1 MHLHRAGARVLIAL
15 WAHIVGSAIFRIVPR
30 QVGYVLA
37 DLLGPTVARAW
48 GGQYARATRNMRTV
62 LGPGAPSAVVHR
74 QVRQVF
80 RNYAR
85 YLIDVLCLP
94 SMGRPELERAV
105 DVVGWEHIPNAL
117 ARGNG
122 MLLVTG
128 HIGNWDVPA
137 ALLAARGFPVN
148 VIVERLEPPTWN
160 ERVQAIRER
169 AGLRAIPMETGA
181 REMFACLRR
190 NEVLALLIDRPLA
203 EGGTPVR
210 LFERE
215 TRIPD
220 GVARL
225 ALRTGAVVVGA
236 VGLRRGS
243 RFTAVVSP
251 PLAFQPTSNRERDV
265 GALTQLI
272 ATWLERQ
279 IRQHPSQW
287 YMFRDM
293 WPPAKT
299 G

>member
-1 MHLHRAGARVLIAL
+1 MIAL
-15 WAHIVGSAIFRIVPR
+15 WAHIVGSAIFRVVPR
-30 QVGYVLA
+30 RVGYLLA
-37 DLLGPTVARAW
+37 ALLGPPVARAW
-48 GGQYARATRNMRTV
+48 GGQYGRATRNMRTV
-62 LGPGAPSAVVHR
+62 LGPGAPPAVVR
-74 QVRQVF
+74 RRVRQVF

-94 SMGRPELERAV
+94 SMGRRELERSV
-105 DVVGWEHIPNAL
+105 DVIGWEHIPTAL

-137 ALLAARGFPVN
+137 ALLAARGYPVN
-148 VIVERLEPPTWN
+148 VIVERLEPPAWN

-190 NEVLALLIDRPLA
+190 NEVLALLIDRPLR
-203 EGGTPVR
+203 EGGAPIR
-210 LFERE
+210 FFGRE

-225 ALRTGAVVVGA
+225 ALRTGAGVIGA

-243 RFTAVVSP
+243 RFVAVVSP
-251 PLAFQPTSNRERDV
+251 PIAFEPTGDREHDV
-265 GALTQLI
+265 LALTQLV
-272 ATWLERQ
+272 ADWLERQ
-279 IRQHPSQW
+279 VRHHPDQW

-293 WPPAKT
+293 WPT
-299 G
+299 